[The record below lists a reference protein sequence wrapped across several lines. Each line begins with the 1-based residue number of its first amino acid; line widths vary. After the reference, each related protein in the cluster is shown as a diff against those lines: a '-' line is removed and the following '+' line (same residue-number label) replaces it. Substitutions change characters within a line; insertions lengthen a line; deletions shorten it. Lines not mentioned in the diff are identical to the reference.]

1 MTDKTTDTFRSAMQ
15 TVLDMAPEA
24 PDLPTVNVP
33 EPIHRPVAA
42 LVSGFAA
49 VLVVVGLGTFVLTQ
63 GGNEAQEVGAGS
75 SPAATDAQSADLG
88 FVPLSALP
96 MIGTDLAG
104 WEVGAASEEE
114 SFDRGSLRTALY
126 YAVVNDDTVFAT
138 LRIRGIPAGAEDE
151 GDLLMLDRADA
162 EDLTVRG
169 HDARMTV
176 DGNRF
181 DIAWRDSSTAIVQLA
196 VNTEAV
202 APGRRAAAL
211 LFADSL
217 IDLSPETWAK
227 YLADAGEVGPA
238 TPTTDTPTTTVA
250 DKV

>member
-1 MTDKTTDTFRSAMQ
+1 MTDNTTDMFRSSMR
-15 TVLDMAPEA
+15 TVLDMAPES

-49 VLVVVGLGTFVLTQ
+49 VLVVVGLGTFLLTQ
-63 GGNEAQEVGAGS
+63 GGSEAQDVGTGD
-75 SPAATDAQSADLG
+75 SPPATDAQFADPG

-96 MIGTDLAG
+96 MIGTDLPG
-104 WEVGAASEEE
+104 WEIGAASEEE
-114 SFDRGSLRTALY
+114 PVDDGSLRTVLY

-138 LRIRGIPAGAEDE
+138 IWIRGIPEGSEDE
-151 GDLLMLDRADA
+151 GNLLLLDRGDA
-162 EDLTVRG
+162 EELTVRG

-176 DGNRF
+176 DGDRF

-196 VNTEAV
+196 INTEVV
-202 APGRRAAAL
+202 APGRAVAL
-211 LFADSL
+211 LFAGSL

-227 YLADAGEVGPA
+227 YLADAGDTGPA
-238 TPTTDTPTTTVA
+238 APTAGTPTTTVT
-250 DKV
+250 DS